1 MIVPLTYFIEKP
13 FQNWT
18 YENSAQIGSVFL
30 HVDYTVPVD
39 RLRRKL
45 DEIVRE
51 SKLWDGNVA
60 NLQVTDTP
68 IDMVELRAL
77 VSARN
82 PGAAWN
88 LRCEVREKLI
98 AFLQAEYPQALPRR
112 RTETIDR
119 PTGRS
124 RGRGCDRRQGSEA
137 GEPHRAG
144 TPALAPSYEP

>member
-88 LRCEVREKLI
+88 SALRGSRK
-98 AFLQAEYPQALPRR
+98 A
-112 RTETIDR
+112 DR
-119 PTGRS
+119 LFAGGVSAGAAAATHGNHRPPGRS
-124 RGRGCDRRQGSEA
+124 RLRSRMPTAARVARLENRSE
-137 GEPHRAG
+137 
-144 TPALAPSYEP
+144 PAPQH